1 MARVDLQCACGHRFF
16 IGEEQLTPERT
27 ALCPACDA
35 ILDAPAAAKS
45 GAAKTAPKGPPKT
58 AAPAEVEFVPEPA
71 PASKTKLYVI
81 SGGGVAAVLVIGVL
95 LMVVFSGPT
104 VDYEKEA
111 AKAVEA
117 RKKAFEEINSKPARP
132 SSTSAPAAPVVVPKT
147 PPPEGK
153 PAPLIPVKA
162 PAYDPKKATP
172 VVPPPSAP
180 PVVVA
185 PPAGKVAMN
194 LDALVR
200 VRTDVLTLHPFYMSL
215 VVTPAEKV
223 RLDAIVASGQ
233 GAPED
238 ADFIQALL
246 TGSKLK
252 AARDEIALISQT
264 IPTVDREAQEGLPT
278 DKVTLADGR
287 VLNCKILDEGTDIV
301 KVSRTLSGG
310 VGGQLPLRRDNI
322 TRIEKGKGIGT
333 EFNTRWESAQKGT
346 MAGLVE
352 LLGWCK
358 ENSLTG
364 QAKLIAYTIVKSD
377 PSNTQARN
385 EAGLPSDPVKNAE
398 EVARGGII
406 VYQGRNWPARELKE
420 KLLKDGNTLID
431 GQWYTRKEK
440 MIVVP
445 GLFRYE
451 RQQDKPVIIG
461 GNGLLCH
468 DVDITYKTVQDV
480 ATNSFLETPE
490 IKYLRR
496 FYAPQMAVS
505 LTSRIPPGI
514 IPPVSTYELDVRLNI
529 DEGTPPAG
537 APMKGEVTIF
547 VPVGEPIIEASVITT
562 AEVKAGASITVY
574 HFTGTGEAE
583 KRTKLYMCDPRETQS
598 HPIPTELIRGQTDI
612 NLVAV
617 IEEPASYLQ
626 KVERRHARAAL
637 MKGKQQV
644 APAVDIIHHRLIP
657 EYKAVLFP
665 SNSNTIEVFR
675 LRAVVAEA
683 APQFTKLFSANPEL
697 LR

>member
-16 IGEEQLTPERT
+16 VGEQQLSPERT

-35 ILDAPAAAKS
+35 ILEAPAAGKAGTAK
-45 GAAKTAPKGPPKT
+45 AAPKGPPKASPPT
-58 AAPAEVEFVPEPA
+58 EIGDAPEPP
-71 PASKTKLYVI
+71 PASKTKLYLLI
-81 SGGGVAAVLVIGVL
+81 GGSVAAVLVIGVI
-95 LMVVFSGPT
+95 LMVVFSGPK

-117 RKKAFEEINSKPARP
+117 RKKAFEEITATPSRP
-132 SSTSAPAAPVVVPKT
+132 SSPSMPAAPAVVPKA
-147 PPPEGK
+147 PPPESK

-162 PAYDPKKATP
+162 QADNPRKTTPA
-172 VVPPPSAP
+172 VLPSAP
-180 PVVVA
+180 PTVL
-185 PPAGKVAMN
+185 PGPSGKGAMN
-194 LDALVR
+194 HDALVR

-223 RLDAIVASGQ
+223 RLDAIVSTGQ

-238 ADFIQALL
+238 ADFIQSVL

-264 IPTVDREAQEGLPT
+264 LPTVDREAQEGLPT
-278 DKVTLADGR
+278 DKITMTDGR
-287 VLNCKILDEGTDIV
+287 VLNCRILDEGADIV
-301 KVSRTLSGG
+301 KVSRTMSGG
-310 VGGQLPLRRDNI
+310 VGGQLPLRRENI
-322 TRIEKGKGIGT
+322 TRVEKGKGIGS
-333 EFNTRWESAQKGT
+333 EFNARWESAQKGT

-364 QAKLIAYTIVKSD
+364 QAKLIAFTIVKSD

-385 EAGLPSDPVKNAE
+385 EAGLPADPVKNAE

-420 KLLKDGNTLID
+420 KLLKDGSTLID
-431 GQWYTRKEK
+431 GQWFTRKEK
-440 MIVVP
+440 MIAVP

-451 RQQDKPVIIG
+451 RQQDKPVIFG

-468 DVDITYKTVQDV
+468 DVDITYKVVQDA

-496 FYAPQMAVS
+496 FYAPQMQVS

-514 IPPVSTYELDVRLNI
+514 VQPVSTYELDVRLNI
-529 DEGTPPAG
+529 DEGTPAAG
-537 APMKGEVTIF
+537 VPMKGEVTIF
-547 VPVGEPIIEASVITT
+547 VPVGEPILEASVITT

-574 HFTGTGEAE
+574 HVTGTGETE
-583 KRTKLYMCDPRETQS
+583 KRTKLYMCDPRESQS
-598 HPIPTELIRGQTDI
+598 HSIPAELIRGQTDI

-626 KVERRHARAAL
+626 KVDRRHARAAV

-644 APAVDIIHHRLIP
+644 APAVDVIHYRQIP

-665 SNSNTIEVFR
+665 SNSNTMEVFR
-675 LRAVVAEA
+675 LRAVVAEP
-683 APQFTKLFSANPEL
+683 APQLTKLFSANPEL